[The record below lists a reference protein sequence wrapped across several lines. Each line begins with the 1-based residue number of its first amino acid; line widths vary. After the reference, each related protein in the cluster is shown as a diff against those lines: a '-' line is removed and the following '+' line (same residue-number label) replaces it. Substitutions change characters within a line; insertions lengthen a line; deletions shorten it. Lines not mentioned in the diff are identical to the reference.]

1 VLQSWKIKGII
12 QKSLSGLP
20 GGECINDS
28 LQRRLGGLTNFDAN
42 VRSKVEDWAL
52 LISYLRTA
60 GADDFERE
68 QVMEIGS
75 GWYPTL
81 PICFHLAG
89 VKHCHTVDISRH
101 MKPNLALRML
111 TAIEKQLSMI
121 GAVSGRGGDAVRAQ
135 YEYLRQATGLDDLLA
150 RAGIVYH
157 APADASNAYWFA
169 DEAVDLVYSN
179 SVLEHVPEPVIMAL
193 MKEAHRVLKPEGLM
207 VHAVGCNDHY
217 AFFDKSI
224 SFVNYLQFTE
234 KQWRLWNNRL
244 LYQNRLRANDF
255 IRLARE
261 SGFEVVHEAR
271 AVRPGSREALASL
284 RIADEFRS
292 YATED
297 IVATT
302 VDFVARKK
310 KRGL

>member
-12 QKSLSGLP
+12 QKSLSSFP

-28 LQRRLGGLTNFDAN
+28 LQRRLGGLANFDAN
-42 VRSKVEDWAL
+42 IRSKVDDWAL
-52 LISYLRTA
+52 LISYLRTVD
-60 GADDFERE
+60 ADDLECQR
-68 QVMEIGS
+68 VMEIGS

-89 VKHCHTVDISRH
+89 VQHCHTADISRH
-101 MKPNLALRML
+101 MKPNLAFKML
-111 TAIEKQLSMI
+111 TTIEKHLPRI
-121 GAVSGRGGDAVRAQ
+121 GAVSGRGADAVRAQ
-135 YEYLRQATGLDDLLA
+135 YENLREATSLEDLLA

-157 APADASNAYWFA
+157 APADASNACWFA

-179 SVLEHVPEPVIMAL
+179 SVLEHVPEPVIAAL
-193 MKEAHRVLKPEGLM
+193 MREAHRVLKPEGLM

-224 SFVNYLQFTE
+224 SFVNYLQFTA

-261 SGFEVVHEAR
+261 SSFEVVHEAR

-284 RIADEFRS
+284 KIAHEFSS

-297 IVATT
+297 MVATT

-310 KRGL
+310 K